1 MVKRAEVEIVMD
13 LSRQKKKKKKKKK
26 KKISASSIE
35 DLRTSIFILNLDEC

>member
-13 LSRQKKKKKKKKK
+13 LSRHKKKKK